1 MPPPIQAASAKAW
14 GEEQHVRENRALY
27 SEKFSAVLAIL
38 QPVMEVLKP
47 DAGFYLWPY
56 VHFDDQQFARRL
68 YAEQNVTVLPGS
80 YLSRSDHNG
89 INPGQNRVRIALV
102 PSVEEC
108 VDAAQ
113 RIREFILGL

>member
-1 MPPPIQAASAKAW
+1 
-14 GEEQHVRENRALY
+14 
-27 SEKFSAVLAIL
+27 
-38 QPVMEVLKP
+38 MEVQTP

-56 VHFDDQQFARRL
+56 THFDDQQFARRL

-102 PSVEEC
+102 PSLEEC
-108 VDAAQ
+108 VEAAH
-113 RIREFILGL
+113 RILEFIRGL